1 MDLVGVALSGG
12 GVRSATFNLG
22 ILQALA
28 EFGLLTRVD
37 YLSTVSGGGYIGAWL
52 ASWSKRVRAAHPA
65 NGVGTVQARLQTEP
79 LTEPDAVAVRAVRF
93 LREYSNYLTPT
104 TGFFSADT
112 WTMIAIWLRNTILNQ
127 AVLVLM
133 LSAILAIPWVLWFFQ
148 YLLAPG
154 TSRAVTLNG
163 AACEP
168 DLFRS
173 SPVLM
178 TTATVLLLYA
188 SAVAGHQL
196 RRFGV
201 SPLERKRLARDM
213 LGQAGVLWGIELPV
227 LFSAMFFSVSI
238 FDELPCFAGSGLWTN
253 ATAQLATVFAASMV
267 LVASG
272 GRYWQFFLADRVS
285 TTLTRVQRSRSIA
298 WGLLV
303 IAAATAITSVAGAAA
318 LVGAA
323 ETVAGSSLSPA
334 ALSFAFVSGG
344 VPAVI
349 VALSLMVV
357 LDIGLLGRNLF
368 DEHREWWSRMGAWL
382 NILSLA
388 WLALCSLALYS
399 PLLVELTNQAAGRFV
414 VSAGGLGWVA
424 WTAAGVVLGREQT
437 PEESAGC

>member
-1 MDLVGVALSGG
+1 
-12 GVRSATFNLG
+12 
-22 ILQALA
+22 
-28 EFGLLTRVD
+28 
-37 YLSTVSGGGYIGAWL
+37 
-52 ASWSKRVRAAHPA
+52 
-65 NGVGTVQARLQTEP
+65 
-79 LTEPDAVAVRAVRF
+79 
-93 LREYSNYLTPT
+93 
-104 TGFFSADT
+104 
-112 WTMIAIWLRNTILNQ
+112 
-127 AVLVLM
+127 
-133 LSAILAIPWVLWFFQ
+133 
-148 YLLAPG
+148 
-154 TSRAVTLNG
+154 
-163 AACEP
+163 
-168 DLFRS
+168 
-173 SPVLM
+173 M

-238 FDELPCFAGSGLWTN
+238 FDELRCFAGARLWTN

-267 LVASG
+267 VVASG

-285 TTLTRVQRSRSIA
+285 TTLTRGQRARSIT
-298 WGLLV
+298 WGLIV
-303 IAAATAITSVAGAAA
+303 IAAATAITSLSGAAA

-323 ETVAGSSLSPA
+323 EAVAGSSLSPA
-334 ALSFAFVSGG
+334 TLSFAFVSAG

-349 VALSLMVV
+349 SALSLMVV
-357 LDIGLLGRNLF
+357 LDMGLLGRNLF

-399 PLLVELTNQAAGRFV
+399 PLLVELTNQAAGKFV

-437 PEESAGC
+437 PENIGGLLKSPRTIRWVIALAPYVFILGLLVLLSAATFAAMSGIAPSALTPAHLDRAHPIAGTQWHWMLLWPPALLGLAFLLSWRVDVNEFSMHHFYKNRLVRCYLGATRDQRSNKPERTPDPFTGFDSTDDLKLAYLNTTPGGGVRATRDAKRRRQPAGCHPVRQGLCRLSTRR